1 MANALAPATPEYQG
15 SQLLRQL
22 LPELRPYRTRLAII
36 AALVVI
42 QSLFVFVPPL
52 ILGDIVNRLERGEA
66 LNTVLYMGYIVFF
79 SLAQGGLGYAL
90 SVNVALLGQAFLLG
104 LREKM
109 LGHMQSLPLAYFEK
123 NQTGKLVS
131 NVINDAG
138 TVNQLITAHLPTM
151 LGDLVQLT
159 LVIFILFKLNW
170 VMALISLSIA
180 PVYIFNFRQFYP
192 RLEKTSKD
200 IRAKR
205 DVMYGQMQ
213 EKLTGI
219 ATVKGFG
226 QERFETRMFMGNTR
240 EQMGLNLRQGQ
251 LGGGL
256 WTIADALCGVATGLV
271 LWYGGNEC
279 LQGRMQSGT
288 LVMFLMYAVGYVYG
302 PIVRFLVVLD
312 PIARAQ
318 AALYRIF
325 RTLGQSN
332 SITDRPESLPMPTI
346 TGHVRFES
354 VWFEYEPG
362 QPVLKGIELSAE
374 PGQTVALV
382 GFSGSGKTTMA
393 SLLLRHYDP
402 TEGRITIDGQ
412 DLRDVQLHSYR
423 RQVGVVAQESIL
435 FNTSIRENIR
445 YGRTG
450 ATDEEIEAAAIA
462 ANIHDTILGLPK
474 GYDTK
479 IGEEGIKL
487 SVGEKQ
493 RMAIARAL
501 LADPRILIL
510 DEATSSLDSQT
521 EALLQSALDRLL
533 AGRTSFVIAHRLSTI
548 VNADQIVVL
557 ERGVITER
565 GTHYELIQRDGLYA
579 RLYREQF
586 RVALA
591 ASA

>member
-1 MANALAPATPEYQG
+1 MAHALAPATPEYQG

-22 LPELRPYRTRLAII
+22 LPELRPYRGRLAVI
-36 AALVVI
+36 AVLVII

-66 LNTVLYMGYIVFF
+66 LNTLLYMGYIVFF

-180 PVYIFNFRQFYP
+180 PIYIFNFRQFYP
-192 RLEKTSKD
+192 RLESTSKE

-226 QERFETRMFMGNTR
+226 QERFESRMFMGNTR

-325 RTLGQSN
+325 RTLGQAN
-332 SITDRPESLPMPTI
+332 SITDRPESLPMPPI

-412 DLRDVQLHSYR
+412 DLRDVQLQSYR

-445 YGRTG
+445 YGRTS
-450 ATDEEIEAAAIA
+450 ATDEEVEAAAIA
-462 ANIHDTILGLPK
+462 ANIHETILALPK

-565 GTHYELIQRDGLYA
+565 GTHFELIQRDGLYA